1 MKQFFK
7 HLIFALT
14 ASTTLFCSA
23 TFNTINHLKAYAAT
37 YQEYPDIDN
46 DNWLNPD
53 YSSFH
58 KANLPSWLSGFAH
71 FFGLSSTPVWSAKE
85 FESLLSRIT
94 NQRETNGYI
103 GRFIQ
108 KLIPPAGSKII
119 LLSDLHGSFHSL
131 TRDLDTLRAD
141 GIIDNTFKIKT
152 GYYLAIGSNAID
164 LSPFNLE
171 TLTVIMQLMAANPE
185 TVFYIRGRHEDK
197 EHWKN
202 FDLKKEL
209 FLRAPNVTEKQ
220 ISRFFDTL
228 PLALYL
234 IAPEGKNSNVVRISC
249 FNRDQ
254 QELNE
259 DNFADFFMLEDQEKT
274 NIRNLDNK
282 TKSEQ
287 AINVKAII
295 KCEDRLTKH
304 SSTEG
309 LIQTDSDKGST
320 AWFVA
325 SGPNR
330 TFRSVYKFFFDAFA
344 VIKTD
349 GKIDNWTI
357 SLYNQDVREQLG
369 IKKRKE
375 YNLTSGDEINTD
387 TKEIKTLRKQ
397 TQELKEEL
405 EKCRTQGATCTQP
418 TSALMPVPAAQ
429 TAPTPAPTPD
439 LAKKEQEIAQKEAAL
454 AKKEAEFAQK
464 TTALAQTKA
473 PAETEPQEIIVGT
486 TLGLTGNVK
495 EESESVQL
503 GMQLR
508 IDKENKAGGINGKKI
523 KLIVLDDAYQPAKA
537 RKNVLELIDKYKVNI
552 ILFPV
557 GSATTMEYLDLVKE
571 KKVVVLFTS
580 SGSPALRNP
589 TPEYF
594 IHFRPS
600 YLSMAEAL
608 ISYAQ
613 KNLSA
618 KKFAILSQS
627 DATAEGL
634 IEGIKAAGI
643 TAENFIEVTHQRNI
657 TDMSKQAEQIKK
669 FKPDAFILWTTSSA
683 AMAIIKEIGAENL
696 MATKMLGADLRNTRF
711 NAFLDFVGLNANYI
725 DAQALPNVETSPLP
739 ILAEYR
745 AEMGTHPIDG
755 LGAEG
760 YIGASIFIY
769 LVRQAGGK
777 TNKAEIIKLIEN
789 IQDLDLGGI
798 KLSFDAPERRLSN
811 FIWLST
817 GKDWTAVNVKALE
830 QEKKQKNQATK
841 DQAAAAAKKE
851 AARKE
856 SEQTA
861 AAEQKQKEEKK
872 AQQTAITDSSTTA
885 PIKDEDEE
893 FVIGSTL
900 DLSKSLKEEG
910 QKMREGLNAYVRKI
924 NREGGVRGKKVKL
937 VVLDDGYDPATAKKN
952 VETLISK
959 YKTNIILSSL
969 GSPTTAGYLD
979 LIKEKKVLVAFP
991 FTGSPVLRDPS
1002 FSNLLHLT
1010 PPYDQ
1015 IELAL
1020 FRYGTDKLE
1029 IKKWSL
1035 FAQSDEMTEGVKT
1048 ILKVAGI
1055 SDEAYNFLS
1064 YERNVTDF
1072 AKQVKQYEEFKPGA
1086 IALFS
1091 TSRAATEFLRQAG
1104 VDKLVGKKLMGI
1116 QLGDINFKEFIKQ
1129 QGLEKQFFDIQTV
1142 PNPESTLP
1150 ILVEYRKEMGSADAY
1165 SAVAYIAATIFF
1177 DILKRVDGPLTNENI
1192 IATAEKTKDY
1202 DLGGLKLNFTPSS
1215 RTILNYIWLDTGKP
1229 GDWEQVEVKP
1239 GNLNVK

>member
-1 MKQFFK
+1 MKQLLQHFFIV
-7 HLIFALT
+7 LAL
-14 ASTTLFCSA
+14 STPLSCSA
-23 TFNTINHLKAYAAT
+23 QLNTIDQLKTYANAYE
-37 YQEYPDIDN
+37 EYPDIAN

-53 YSSFH
+53 YSLFH
-58 KANLPSWLSGFAH
+58 KANMPG
-71 FFGLSSTPVWSAKE
+71 FFGSIARFFGFSKTPIWSASD
-85 FESLLSRIT
+85 FAILLEKLT
-94 NQRETNGYI
+94 NKRETNGYL
-103 GRFIQ
+103 GRFVQ
-108 KLIPPAGSKII
+108 KLIPATGTKII
-119 LLSDLHGSFHSL
+119 LLGDLHGAFHSL
-131 TRDLDTLRAD
+131 TRDLDALRAD
-141 GIIDNTFKIKT
+141 GIIDSSLKIKP
-152 GYYLAIGSNAID
+152 GFYLIFASNAID
-164 LSPFNLE
+164 LSPFNME
-171 TLTVIMQLMAANPE
+171 TLTTIMELMTINPDNVI
-185 TVFYIRGRHEDK
+185 YIRGKHEDK

-202 FDLKKEL
+202 YDLKREL
-209 FLRAPNVTEKQ
+209 SVRAPAVSGKQ
-220 ISRFFDTL
+220 LQRFFDTL

-234 IAPEGKNSNVVRISC
+234 LSPEGKSSSVVRISC

-259 DNFADFFMLEDQEKT
+259 DNFADFFLLEEQEKT
-274 NIRNLDNK
+274 NIRNLDQK

-295 KCEDRLTKH
+295 KCEDRLTKY
-304 SSTEG
+304 TATQG

-320 AWFVA
+320 AWLVA

-330 TFRSVYKFFFDAFA
+330 TFRSLYKFFYDAFA

-349 GKIDNWTI
+349 GPIDRWTI

-369 IKKRKE
+369 IKKREE
-375 YNLTSGDEINTD
+375 YNLTSGDEISLE
-387 TKEIKTLRKQ
+387 TKEVKILKKQ
-397 TQELKEEL
+397 TQELKDEL
-405 EKCRTQGATCTQP
+405 EKCRARGTTCT
-418 TSALMPVPAAQ
+418 
-429 TAPTPAPTPD
+429 TPAPTPTPQSTE
-439 LAKKEQEIAQKEAAL
+439 LSKKEQEIAQKEAAL
-454 AKKEAEFAQK
+454 AKKEAELAQK
-464 TTALAQTKA
+464 TADLGK
-473 PAETEPQEIIVGT
+473 PVETEPQEIIIGT

-537 RKNVLELIDKYKVNI
+537 RKNVLELIEKYKTDI

-571 KKVVVLFTS
+571 KKVIVLFTS
-580 SGSPALRNP
+580 SGSPALRSP

-600 YLSMAEAL
+600 YVSMSEAL

-613 KNLSA
+613 KTLSA
-618 KKFAILSQS
+618 KKFAVLSQS

-634 IEGIKAAGI
+634 VESMKAAGI
-643 TAENFIEVTHQRNI
+643 TPDNYIEVTHQRNI

-696 MATKMLGADLRNTRF
+696 VNTKMMGADLRNSKF
-711 NAFLDFVGLNANYI
+711 NAFLESVGLNANYI
-725 DAQALPNVETSPLP
+725 DAQALPNVETSTLP
-739 ILAEYR
+739 IMAEYR
-745 AEMGTHPIDG
+745 AEMGTHPVDG
-755 LGAEG
+755 LGAEA
-760 YIGASIFIY
+760 YIGANILIY
-769 LVRQAGGK
+769 LLKQTSGK
-777 TNKAEIIKLIEN
+777 TNKAEMIKLIEN
-789 IQDLDLGGI
+789 IKDLDLGGI
-798 KLSFDAPERRLSN
+798 KLSFDPAERRLSN

-817 GKDWTAVNVKALE
+817 GKEWTAVNVKALDQEKEQKALAARE
-830 QEKKQKNQATK
+830 QEAKQAQ
-841 DQAAAAAKKE
+841 
-851 AARKE
+851 ARKAQQE
-856 SEQTA
+856 EAQKA
-861 AAEQKQKEEKK
+861 AQEKQQKKEKK
-872 AQQTAITDSSTTA
+872 AQQTAAVETPTPSS
-885 PIKDEDEE
+885 KEEEEE

-924 NREGGVRGKKVKL
+924 NRDGGVRGKKVKL
-937 VVLDDGYDPATAKKN
+937 VVLDDGYDPVTAKKN
-952 VETLISK
+952 VETLISQ

-979 LIKEKKVLVAFP
+979 LIKEKKVLVVFP

-1002 FSNLLHLT
+1002 YSHLLHLT

-1020 FRYGTDKLE
+1020 FRYGIDKLE
-1029 IKKWSL
+1029 VKKWSL
-1035 FAQSDEMTEGVKT
+1035 FAQSDEMTSGVKQ

-1055 SDEAYNFLS
+1055 TDDAYTFLG

-1072 AKQVKQYEEFKPGA
+1072 SKQVKQYEEFKPDS

-1091 TSRAATEFLRQAG
+1091 TSRAATEFLRQVG

-1142 PNPESTLP
+1142 PNPESNLE
-1150 ILVEYRKEMGSADAY
+1150 ILKEYRKEMGSADAY
-1165 SAVAYIAATIFF
+1165 SAVAYIAAAIFF
-1177 DILKRVDGPLTNENI
+1177 DILKRVEGPLTNDNI
-1192 IATAEKTKDY
+1192 IATTEKTKNY

-1239 GNLNVK
+1239 GDLSVK